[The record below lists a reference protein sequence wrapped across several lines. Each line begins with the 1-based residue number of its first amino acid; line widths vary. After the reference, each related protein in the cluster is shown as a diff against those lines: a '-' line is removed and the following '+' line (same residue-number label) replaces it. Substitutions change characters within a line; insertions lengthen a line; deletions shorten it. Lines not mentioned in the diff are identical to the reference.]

1 MTVPHSGSS
10 RNAYKHGL
18 TSHLHLALENA
29 DTINAI
35 REDLIRAYN
44 PMTPEEERC
53 VDDLSLAL
61 FKVQRNEEIDMER
74 RQEEKLNAALIYD
87 LQLQEEHD
95 HFRKLW
101 QATPSKY
108 LRNMTNNVWGSK
120 EFKEHWSNILAL
132 ASADKGTITLTQALN
147 SCPMLGS
154 LWQVQSL
161 TSQGR
166 HFMGLYLASIPNPEQ
181 VIETWVDRCGSD
193 NRDSDIAIAHEIFAL
208 APDMQT
214 ARKQIAELARDQFE
228 EMSRLH
234 DHATR
239 FYETTR
245 HAFAETSCGH
255 GLGDKK
261 RTNAARLFYRYA
273 TADQNRADKLE
284 KRLGILK
291 RNRSRHRQADAMPI
305 KYDARY
311 MNLRPEDIYVD
322 PANDCSYAE
331 PAEMQPSPAPEPV
344 QIKPEPVRPK
354 YTFHEIEQMMREALR
369 EKFASEVGVMIAAEP
384 ASTGEPLPG
393 DENQPEFAH
402 INWHNSRSVTPADA
416 RIMEDLSVMDEG
428 PEQETL
434 VKRYFGT
441 QANLMKAYNAYF
453 QVPGCH

>member
-74 RQEEKLNAALIYD
+74 RQEEKLNASYIYD

-95 HFRKLW
+95 QFRKLW

-132 ASADKGTITLTQALN
+132 ASADKGTLTLTQALD

-193 NRDSDIAIAHEIFAL
+193 SRDSDIAIAHEIFAL

-214 ARKQIAELARDQFE
+214 ARKQIAMLASDQFE

-234 DHATR
+234 DHATKI
-239 FYETTR
+239 YETNR

-305 KYDARY
+305 KYEARY

-322 PANDCSYAE
+322 PANDCIETKAQ
-331 PAEMQPSPAPEPV
+331 EMQPEPV
-344 QIKPEPVRPK
+344 EKKPEPTRPK
-354 YTFHEIEQMMREALR
+354 YTLEQLTEMVRETIRADMAG
-369 EKFASEVGVMIAAEP
+369 EMGISIAAKS
-384 ASTGEPLPG
+384 AVTGDPLPG
-393 DENQPEFAH
+393 YESGSEPEYARV
-402 INWHNSRSVTPADA
+402 NWANSRSVKPEELEM
-416 RIMEDLSVMDEG
+416 MENLSMMDEG
-428 PEQETL
+428 PEQARL

-441 QANLMKAYNAYF
+441 QENVMKAYNTYY
-453 QVPGCH
+453 QVPGCY